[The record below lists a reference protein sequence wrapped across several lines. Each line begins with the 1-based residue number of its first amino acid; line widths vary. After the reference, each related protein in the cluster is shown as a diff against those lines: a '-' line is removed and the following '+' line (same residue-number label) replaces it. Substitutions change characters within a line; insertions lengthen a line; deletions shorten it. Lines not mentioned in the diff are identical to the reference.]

1 MSGFRCCGSSPGS
14 GRCTIFELE
23 PVCLIASSA
32 SCLIVNSPGLPRLTG
47 PMVLDWFISFISPST
62 RSSTKQKE
70 RVCFPSPY
78 TVMSSPL
85 MACMT
90 KFETT
95 RPSYGCIPG
104 LAAGQQGQGSKVRAT
119 ARPRPLPSAP
129 RTQGCART
137 GDAAHSR
144 VRPAET
150 ASAAIWCHLEAG
162 SPIGVED
169 ARDADVDA
177 VLPVVVEAERLG
189 RALALVVA
197 RAHAVAVDLCRGG
210 RSPREKRL
218 AGHQS
223 VLHAL
228 PQYSSGCGD
237 TSGSPYTSEVDA
249 WRRRALT
256 RLARPSMFM
265 APSTDVFIVLTG
277 LYW

>member
-1 MSGFRCCGSSPGS
+1 MRGRRGEACGSRAG
-14 GRCTIFELE
+14 
-23 PVCLIASSA
+23 AA
-32 SCLIVNSPGLPRLTG
+32 CLIVNSPGLPMLTG
-47 PMVLDWFISFISPST
+47 PMVLVWFISFISPST

-85 MACMT
+85 MACPSHTGLVCPPPLAVPQRSPPPGGACMM

-104 LAAGQQGQGSKVRAT
+104 LEQQGSRVRPTVPQGSGQQCREGQANSAARVWPT

-129 RTQGCART
+129 RTQGCERT

-144 VRPAET
+144 VRPAERF
-150 ASAAIWCHLEAG
+150 ASAAIWCHLEAAG
-162 SPIGVED
+162 PVGVED

-210 RSPREKRL
+210 RSPR
-218 AGHQS
+218 Q
-223 VLHAL
+223 
-228 PQYSSGCGD
+228 
-237 TSGSPYTSEVDA
+237 
-249 WRRRALT
+249 
-256 RLARPSMFM
+256 
-265 APSTDVFIVLTG
+265 
-277 LYW
+277 